1 LLSFL
6 KIPASVRYEKLNNL
20 LLKNLF
26 YTTMKMDSEIKLTIT
41 GLVYNQTVVGT
52 YGLVLS
58 EENGNRR
65 FSVMIGEP
73 EAQSIALKM
82 NNKKSPR
89 PLTHD
94 LINSILISFDAELQ
108 KVVIYDMVNDV
119 FFSELHIV
127 KDNIPY
133 VIDARTSDAV
143 ALAVRSESPIFI
155 KSEILDIVGTEV
167 EPIEQDEPK
176 TVLPENDEDLS
187 DDDLDLLSIG
197 TLEEMLDLALS
208 NEKYELAVTIRDAIK
223 RKSKIK

>member
-1 LLSFL
+1 
-6 KIPASVRYEKLNNL
+6 
-20 LLKNLF
+20 
-26 YTTMKMDSEIKLTIT
+26 MKMDSEIKLTIT

-94 LINSILISFDAELQ
+94 LINSILNAFDAVLE

-119 FFSELHIV
+119 FFSELHILKENV
-127 KDNIPY
+127 PF

-143 ALAVRSESPIFI
+143 ALAVRSDCPIFI

-167 EPIEQDEPK
+167 EPPDTEELK
-176 TVLPENDEDLS
+176 SVLPENNEDLS
-187 DDDLDLLSIG
+187 DDDLDLLSVE
-197 TLEEMLDLALS
+197 TLKGMLDMALT

-223 RKSKIK
+223 RKNKKK

>member
-1 LLSFL
+1 
-6 KIPASVRYEKLNNL
+6 
-20 LLKNLF
+20 
-26 YTTMKMDSEIKLTIT
+26 MKMDSEIKLTIT

-127 KDNIPY
+127 KDNIPF

-167 EPIEQDEPK
+167 EPIEQEETK
-176 TVLPENDEDLS
+176 TVLQDNDEDLS
-187 DDDLDLLSIG
+187 DDDLDLLSME